1 MPRSLTGRIVLVVV
15 LPLVAAW
22 LAMAL
27 ALAVILASLH
37 ADVTKSSL
45 ADIGQTLIVRFR
57 DAAIDRELRAI
68 VTEVRE
74 AVAGSGIDVHLLRA
88 DGSYTDVGETP
99 GSPAP
104 TGPIAIPADAV
115 RGTTVTG
122 AMAFTDDN
130 QHLYAATVLRPA
142 TATGPRALVLSL
154 QDRSRGQALA
164 DMVRALPLMVII
176 GTVVGVPMTLLL
188 VRSVEGPLRRLAT
201 ATADLPTGERHRALP
216 LEGPGEIREL
226 TARFNAMAEELE
238 VARAREAS
246 LLADLRHDL
255 RTPLTVIAGYAT
267 ALTDGTA
274 SGDDAT
280 RAAQTIGQEAA
291 RLERLVDELGAVER
305 LRRGVAGLRPEP
317 IDADELLRASAQ
329 RFGATAS
336 AAGIVLEVVEPSVST
351 TGGNARSDSGLSAAD
366 PDHLGFVADR
376 GALDRIMANLI
387 SNALAVVAPGGH
399 VWLSAGPGPAL
410 AAGGPSA
417 SRVAETVVLAVTDDG
432 PGFPPGAAARAFERF
447 YRADPAR
454 AGTGS
459 GLGLAIV
466 REFAAAHG
474 GSAHA
479 ENVAPRGAR
488 VSVVL
493 PRIPPAR

>member
-15 LPLVAAW
+15 LPLVATW

-37 ADVTKSSL
+37 ADVTRSSL

-57 DAAIDRELRAI
+57 DVAIDRELRAI
-68 VTEVRE
+68 VGEVRE

-99 GSPAP
+99 GSVAP
-104 TGPIAIPADAV
+104 TGPIEIPADAV

-122 AMAFTDDN
+122 VMAFTDDN
-130 QHLYAATVLRPA
+130 QHLYAATILRPA
-142 TATGPRALVLSL
+142 SATGPRAVVLSL

-164 DMVRALPLMVII
+164 DMLRALPLMVII
-176 GTVVGVPMTLLL
+176 GTVVGVPLTLLL
-188 VRSVEGPLRRLAT
+188 VRSVGGPLHRLAA
-201 ATADLPTGERHRALP
+201 ATADLPTGDRHQALP
-216 LEGPGEIREL
+216 LEGPTEIREL

-246 LLADLRHDL
+246 LLADLRHDI
-255 RTPLTVIAGYAT
+255 RTPLTVIAGFAT
-267 ALTDGTA
+267 ALSDGTA

-280 RAAQTIGQEAA
+280 RAARTIAEEAA

-317 IDADELLRASAQ
+317 IDATELLRASAQ
-329 RFGATAS
+329 RFGAAAS
-336 AAGIVLEVVEPSVST
+336 AGNVALEVIETSGPAAGAGSRPATQPS
-351 TGGNARSDSGLSAAD
+351 DAD
-366 PDHLGFVADR
+366 PDRLEFVADR

-387 SNALAVVAPGGH
+387 SNALDAASPGGH

-410 AAGGPSA
+410 ASPGLHAPGVGG
-417 SRVAETVVLAVTDDG
+417 TVILAVTDDG

-454 AGTGS
+454 AGSGS

-466 REFAAAHG
+466 REFAVAHG

-479 ENVAPRGAR
+479 ENVAPHGAR
-488 VSVVL
+488 VSVML